1 VEEEEQAKRTEPK
14 AGEKESE
21 GRIKPPTRGERS
33 VEMNS
38 SQTTPG
44 EIAIRIASVQLH
56 TPRAATRH
64 PVTGNQ
70 PITPNK
76 LQATPPGHQYTS
88 ILTSQSTTP
97 NHHSG
102 NTVLLDP
109 TPSLAP

>member
-70 PITPNK
+70 PITPNT
-76 LQATPPGHQYTS
+76 LPAHQYTHTG
-88 ILTSQSTTP
+88 ILTSQQP
-97 NHHSG
+97 LIII
-102 NTVLLDP
+102 VEILYW
-109 TPSLAP
+109 